1 MPRTAAQYP
10 STTSPA
16 SASTAAS
23 SVVAT
28 LVASRALSVWSN
40 PPALDA
46 QGSGGATVAGVTEA
60 GGAAGDGAGARG
72 GASARQGGRLGT
84 WRRPGAAQV
93 AVATQMPPL
102 ADALPEHVVRWLA
115 TLALCCGS

>member
-10 STTSPA
+10 STTSPT

-46 QGSGGATVAGVTEA
+46 QGSGRAPVAGGTDA
-60 GGAAGDGAGARG
+60 GGAAGGVGAPRG
-72 GASARQGGRLGT
+72 GAGGGGGADAAAC
-84 WRRPGAAQV
+84 RRPFRTPRFVARTPRPFLRTAAFACV
-93 AVATQMPPL
+93 SVSSTP
-102 ADALPEHVVRWLA
+102 V
-115 TLALCCGS
+115 

>member
-23 SVVAT
+23 SVVAQ

-40 PPALDA
+40 PPALGV
-46 QGSGGATVAGVTEA
+46 QGSGGATVAGVTDA
-60 GGAAGDGAGARG
+60 GGAAVDVAPWGGAGG
-72 GASARQGGRLGT
+72 GGD
-84 WRRPGAAQV
+84 
-93 AVATQMPPL
+93 
-102 ADALPEHVVRWLA
+102 ADAAACRRSSRTRRSMARNPH
-115 TLALCCGS
+115 TLLRIVTFA